1 MDTFD
6 NSAPYLRMPNMTL
19 AEAGA
24 MRLDTVGEMIERLRR
39 LACQKLSRNGLNPSV
54 SVRFGSYGWA
64 ITVFNPLGPDKEFLG
79 DTLSAAY
86 TAAIAWAMRDEVAE
100 AEEAARKAAID
111 GYATLGLSEDG
122 TRIVYGDTQ

>member
-1 MDTFD
+1 MDTLD
-6 NSAPYLRMPNMTL
+6 NPAPYLRMPNMTL

-54 SVRFGSYGWA
+54 LARFGSYGWE
-64 ITVFNPLGPDKEFLG
+64 ITVFNPLGRDKDFPG

-86 TAAIAWAMRDEVAE
+86 ADAMAWALRDEVAE
-100 AEEAARKAAID
+100 NNQ
-111 GYATLGLSEDG
+111 TLGCDDAGRVIEPG
-122 TRIVYGDTQ
+122 WAR